1 MEMVHDGDI
10 PYTRLTHEQLVGLR
24 GGLLRPSSGRGAWLV
39 AGGSG
44 LVLSVFSLLLVQLAT
59 GGARFSYWG
68 MRAAF
73 HGFRSP
79 PVHVI
84 SQATHHG
91 SSGGHGKGAGL
102 AVIILVAVALVV
114 FAFELLGA
122 KLALCLAIGL
132 AATILIARRLDAP
145 MPQLA
150 NARRSSSGSH
160 RRRR

>member
-1 MEMVHDGDI
+1 MSGEHI
-10 PYTRLTHEQLVGLR
+10 PYTRLTHGELSELR
-24 GGLLRPSSGRGAWLV
+24 GPAAPPPGRGAWVMAGALGLAASALSLV
-39 AGGSG
+39 
-44 LVLSVFSLLLVQLAT
+44 VVQLAS
-59 GGARFSYWG
+59 GGARLSYWG
-68 MRAAF
+68 MRATF

-79 PVHVI
+79 PVHVL

-91 SSGGHGKGAGL
+91 SGGAHGKGAVL

-132 AATILIARRLDAP
+132 ATVIVTARRLDAP

-150 NARRSSSGSH
+150 GARRSRFAGP

>member
-1 MEMVHDGDI
+1 MSDEHI
-10 PYTRLTHEQLVGLR
+10 PYTRLTHGELQGLR
-24 GGLLRPSSGRGAWLV
+24 AGIVAPSSGRGAWLI
-39 AGGSG
+39 AGGCG
-44 LVLSVFSLLLVQLAT
+44 LVASALSLLVVQLAT

-79 PVHVI
+79 PTHLLG
-84 SQATHHG
+84 QAAHHG
-91 SSGGHGKGAGL
+91 SSGGHGKGAVL
-102 AVIILVAVALVV
+102 AVIVLVAVALVV

-132 AATILIARRLDAP
+132 AATALMARRLDAP
-145 MPQLA
+145 LPQVA
-150 NARRSSSGSH
+150 GGRRSPFGAS

>member
-1 MEMVHDGDI
+1 MSDQEI
-10 PYTRLTHEQLVGLR
+10 PYTRLRHDELQALPG
-24 GGLLRPSSGRGAWLV
+24 GGLPAPSSGRGAWLV
-39 AGGSG
+39 AAGTG
-44 LVLSVFSLLLVQLAT
+44 LVASVFSLLVVQLAT

-91 SSGGHGKGAGL
+91 SGGAHGKGAGL

-132 AATILIARRLDAP
+132 AATVLVARRLDAP
-145 MPQLA
+145 MPQPA
-150 NARRSSSGSH
+150 SARGWSSGP
-160 RRRR
+160 RRRRR